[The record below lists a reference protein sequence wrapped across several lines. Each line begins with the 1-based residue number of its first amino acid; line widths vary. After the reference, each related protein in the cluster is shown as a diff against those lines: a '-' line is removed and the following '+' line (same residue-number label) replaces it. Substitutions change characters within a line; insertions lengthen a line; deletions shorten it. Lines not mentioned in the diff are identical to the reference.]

1 MPSQTVAPTDLE
13 AASCPA
19 YPQGV
24 SINTFKGKPYDL
36 LAETKGKVVLFVN
49 VASRCGFTGQYDGL
63 EALYKKYKS
72 QGLLVIGIP
81 SNDFKQEPA
90 DGESCR
96 LNFGVTFPILEK
108 CHVNG
113 EEQHELYRNLKAQK
127 SRIIG
132 RGIIWNFEK
141 ILVGRNGRVVDRY
154 HPSLQPLALEPW
166 IEKELGLAKA
176 TALSSIW
183 YAFKRGKEH
192 FVAVF
197 LFVILALFSGSEYR
211 RDFYCR

>member
-1 MPSQTVAPTDLE
+1 MCPHIFHSSKHPSQHAQPDSHTHRPG
-13 AASCPA
+13 SCLWPCISPRRFHQQLQGQTIRFTSRDEGWNPLSFISPA
-19 YPQGV
+19 LQTCFYSTFFPCYPFSQ
-24 SINTFKGKPYDL
+24 
-36 LAETKGKVVLFVN
+36 GKVVLFVN
-49 VASRCGFTGQYDGL
+49 VASRCGFTGQYEGL
-63 EALYKKYKS
+63 EALHKKYKS

-127 SRIIG
+127 SRLIG

-141 ILVGRNGRVVDRY
+141 ILVGRDGKVVDRY

-166 IEKELGLAKA
+166 IEKELGL
-176 TALSSIW
+176 
-183 YAFKRGKEH
+183 
-192 FVAVF
+192 
-197 LFVILALFSGSEYR
+197 
-211 RDFYCR
+211 